1 MNESWE
7 RALALYDSLLG
18 ENWRYIAAFRG
29 LVAVLAESKEAAGLT
44 AVTSHATLIVS
55 PYTTYPD
62 WFDGRHVELHPLS
75 DGNVRVS
82 RHPARFDT
90 QSSETWTL
98 SLSDAEGKARSLI
111 AEL

>member
-7 RALALYDSLLG
+7 RALALYDSLSG
-18 ENWRYIAAFRG
+18 ENWRYIPAFRG

-75 DGNVRVS
+75 DGMVRLS
-82 RHPARFDT
+82 RHPARFDAQPRKRGRFPCPT
-90 QSSETWTL
+90 QK
-98 SLSDAEGKARSLI
+98 GKPAR
-111 AEL
+111 